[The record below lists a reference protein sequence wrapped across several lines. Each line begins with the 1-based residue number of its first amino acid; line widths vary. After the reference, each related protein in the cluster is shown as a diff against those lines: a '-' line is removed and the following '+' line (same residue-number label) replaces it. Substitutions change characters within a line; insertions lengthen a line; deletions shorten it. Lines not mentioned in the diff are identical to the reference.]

1 MLWAARFASL
11 RSWGSFGAETCVD
24 VEPWAWA
31 WADKVEDSLKRERA
45 LRRLSVRVG
54 MYSLDLISGLQDQ
67 RVEDVDIKAE
77 VLVVLFVRE
86 LEEARVDAFDGD
98 VDVVDVMTTSIEG
111 HVLINQDWSS
121 SPRSS

>member
-1 MLWAARFASL
+1 M
-11 RSWGSFGAETCVD
+11 D